1 MITVLTGTNSFEID
15 RSLRQISAA
24 FNGTVEKFDG
34 SELDLRQ
41 LPDLLMGGTLF
52 ASHRVVVVKRLSD
65 NKVLWADFADWL
77 LRVSDDVH
85 LVLMEPTLDKRTKT
99 YKSLQKQADIQVF
112 AAWSDRDRSTAVQW
126 VVSEMKTLGGVIDR
140 PSAQRLIDRVGV
152 DQWLLY
158 HALQKLAVLDQ
169 ITPGVIDEVIEAQ
182 PSESAFAL
190 FESALRGERE
200 SVARIIATLSL
211 TEDAYMT
218 FGLLS
223 GQAFQLA
230 ALAHSEKSS
239 AQVASDIKA
248 HPFAVSKL
256 TSYAKQYGKSGAGHV
271 VRTMAECDLAIKS
284 SGHDPWLLVERALLK
299 LAVDPNVK

>member
-1 MITVLTGTNSFEID
+1 MIIVLTGNNSFELQ
-15 RSLRQISAA
+15 RRLVALSAD
-24 FNGTVEKFDG
+24 FDG
-34 SELDLRQ
+34 EPEVFDGADLELRQ

-52 ASHRVVVVKRLSD
+52 ATKRFVIMKRLSE
-65 NKVLWADFADWL
+65 NKAIWNDFGDWL
-77 LRVSDDVH
+77 ERVSDDVQ
-85 LVLMEPTLDKRTKT
+85 LVLVEPSLDKRTKT
-99 YKSLQKQADIQVF
+99 YKALQKQADIQVF
-112 AAWSDRDRSTAVQW
+112 AAWADRDRSTAVQW
-126 VVSEMKTLGGVIDR
+126 VVSEIKTHGGAIDR
-140 PSAQRLIDRVGV
+140 PSAQRLVDRVGV

-169 ITPGVIDEVIEAQ
+169 ITPGIIDEVIEAQ

-211 TEDAYMT
+211 SEDAYMT

-256 TSYAKQYGKSGAGHV
+256 TSYAKQYGKSGVGHV
-271 VRTMAECDLAIKS
+271 IRTMAECDLAIKS

-299 LAVDPNVK
+299 LSVDPNVK